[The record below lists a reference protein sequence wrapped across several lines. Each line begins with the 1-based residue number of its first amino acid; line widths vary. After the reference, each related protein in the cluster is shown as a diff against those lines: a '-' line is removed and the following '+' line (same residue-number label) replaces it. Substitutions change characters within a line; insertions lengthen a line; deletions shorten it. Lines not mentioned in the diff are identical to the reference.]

1 MELAGPASG
10 LEPATS
16 GAGISPMTI
25 GAVPGSDNVSALSTP
40 GIPEEL
46 GNQIVGVQ
54 YRRGWKLGK
63 GDRRNSGQPDEVGL
77 QLRHQPFHAI
87 GDRVLLARCR
97 N

>member
-25 GAVPGSDNVSALSTP
+25 GAVPGSDNVSALSTRASRRSSATRSWASST
-40 GIPEEL
+40 GL
-46 GNQIVGVQ
+46 VG
-54 YRRGWKLGK
+54 KLGK

-87 GDRVLLARCR
+87 GDRVLLARCG